1 MRPAIKRIIIGLS
14 WLLSLILV
22 ISPNSVSAQKRSRDG
37 VIRLEETVIEGR
49 VAKPNAF
56 FINTRQA
63 MVYET
68 MMIKESFIPEISKA
82 VKKGPF

>member
-1 MRPAIKRIIIGLS
+1 MKNSFPMFVVTLLGGLV
-14 WLLSLILV
+14 LLFFPSDAD
-22 ISPNSVSAQKRSRDG
+22 AQQTQKG

-63 MVYET
+63 LVYES
-68 MMIKESFIPEISKA
+68 MEIKESFVSEIVDA
-82 VKKGPF
+82 VEQGPF

>member
-14 WLLSLILV
+14 WLVSLTLV

-68 MMIKESFIPEISKA
+68 MMIKESFIPEISKV